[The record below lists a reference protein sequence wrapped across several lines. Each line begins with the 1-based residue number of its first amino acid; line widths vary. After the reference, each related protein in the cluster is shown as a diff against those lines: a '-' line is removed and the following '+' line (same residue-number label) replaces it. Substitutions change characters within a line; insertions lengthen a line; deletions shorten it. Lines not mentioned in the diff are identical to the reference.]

1 MHQTA
6 KPLIDHRPDQAER
19 VAAFLEL
26 NPESTAKEIDAAT
39 DCGSISKLLS
49 EMEKRMG
56 YGIGKE
62 WRYVACISGAR
73 RRVRTYSL
81 LHRPS
86 AHPDLFQDA

>member
-1 MHQTA
+1 MNKPA

-19 VAAFLEL
+19 AAAFLEL
-26 NPESTAKEIDAAT
+26 KPESTAKEIDAAT
-39 DCGSISKLLS
+39 DCGCITKLLS

-56 YGIGKE
+56 YGIGKG

-81 LHRPS
+81 LYRPS
-86 AHPDLFQDA
+86 AYPDLFEDA